1 MPASTIANLALDR
14 VYSTTMHVQRDT
26 VAMEIVQANPLLWHF
41 YRQGAVQYQGGTE
54 CRLPVVLQE
63 SQNVGAIGTYAT
75 FSTTPEDG
83 PDTARYPTWYKNRS
97 SVVIDNTELAQNRG
111 PQQIVNLL
119 QAKLAIAKISMIND
133 LNRQLYADGGAQ
145 TITPAANTLELNGI
159 RSMVEFSPATAG
171 GQGAGGQTGVGG
183 ITKRNATYGP
193 NWWNQYGAMTAF
205 GTDGLDTW
213 EQVYMDCSTKG
224 THPDIIICDP
234 QVYRFFKRLVAP
246 NQEERDKALWDQGFQ
261 NLLFEGTPVVP
272 DEELTGGEAFFLT
285 TTGKRAVN
293 DFNLKPEYFSVPG
306 KNPLVKG
313 AATGIGMQLAIL
325 SSDDFRM
332 TDFMTPPNSDVI
344 IAHTYFTGML
354 TTSSMARQGCTN
366 FGAGAVQF

>member
-1 MPASTIANLALDR
+1 MPTTTINGLALDR

-54 CRLPVVLQE
+54 CRLPVVLAE
-63 SQNVGAIGTYAT
+63 SSNVGAIGTYAT
-75 FSTTPEDG
+75 FATTPEDG
-83 PDTARYPTWYKNRS
+83 PDTARYPNWYKNRS
-97 SVVIDNTELAQNRG
+97 SVVIDNTELSQNRG

-133 LNRQLYADGGAQ
+133 LNRQLYADGGAESVTAGVNQ
-145 TITPAANTLELNGI
+145 LELNGLG
-159 RSMVEFSPATAG
+159 SMVEQLAATTAG
-171 GQGAGGQTGVGG
+171 QGTTGNTVGG
-183 ITKRNATYGP
+183 IDKTAGTTATD
-193 NWWNQYGAMTAF
+193 NWWNQFAQITAF
-205 GTDGLDTW
+205 GADGLDAW
-213 EQVYMDCSTKG
+213 EQIYMDCSTKG
-224 THPDIIICDP
+224 THPDIIVTDP
-234 QVYRFFKRLVAP
+234 QVYRFFKRMVAP

-272 DEELTGGEAFFLT
+272 DEELSGGETYFLT

-293 DFNLKPEYFSVPG
+293 DFNLKPEYFSTPG

-313 AATGIGMQLAIL
+313 AATGIGLQLAIL
-325 SSDDFRM
+325 TNDDFRM

-354 TTSSMARQGCTN
+354 TTSSMQRQGVTN
-366 FGAGAVQF
+366 FTGAVQF

>member
-1 MPASTIANLALDR
+1 MPTTTINGLALDR

-75 FSTTPEDG
+75 FSTSPEDG

-97 SVVIDNTELAQNRG
+97 SVVVDNTELSQNRG

-133 LNRQLYADGGAQ
+133 LNRQLYADGGAA
-145 TITPAANTLELNGI
+145 TGTAGANTLELNGVA
-159 RSMVEFSPATAG
+159 SMGEQIAATAA
-171 GQGAGGQTGVGG
+171 GQGTTGQQSVGG
-183 ITKRNATYGP
+183 IDKRAGTTAAS
-193 NWWNQYGAMTAF
+193 NWWNQFGQISAF
-205 GTDGLDTW
+205 GTDGLDVW
-213 EQVYMDCSTKG
+213 EEIYMDCSTKG
-224 THPDIIICDP
+224 THPDIILCDP
-234 QVYRFFKRLVAP
+234 RVYRFFKRLVAP

-272 DEELTGGEAFFLT
+272 DEELSSGEAYFLT

-306 KNPLVKG
+306 KNPLAKG

-325 SSDDFRM
+325 SNDDFRM

-354 TTSSMARQGCTN
+354 TTSSLARQGVTN
-366 FGAGAVQF
+366 FSGTVQF